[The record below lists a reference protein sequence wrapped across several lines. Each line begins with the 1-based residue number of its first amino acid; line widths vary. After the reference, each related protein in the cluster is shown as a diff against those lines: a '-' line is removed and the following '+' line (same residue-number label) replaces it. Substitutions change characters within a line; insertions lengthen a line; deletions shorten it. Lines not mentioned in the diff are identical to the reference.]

1 MALQTSDTL
10 HAITPEMP
18 RFFISAGETS
28 GDFHAATVVAEL
40 KQRFPDAEMNGIAGS
55 QMQQQGCIAIHDMHE
70 LNVMGISDVIRSLGR
85 IRRIEQSILS
95 HCSNQQPDVAILVD
109 FSSFHMRLG
118 RKLKRL
124 GIPVIHFIAPKLWAW
139 GSWRAK
145 KLKRSQ
151 DKLACILPFE
161 SEWFRQH
168 GINHAEY
175 VGNPSAIAC
184 QQGWSNTALKQRI
197 GVKTN
202 QPLLALLP
210 GSRPQEIKAHVAFL
224 AETLKQMQQHVEN
237 LACVVPLAP
246 GVAMHDLQALWQLG
260 AKPIQRTEP
269 DYAMRADAAVA
280 VSGTATLEL
289 ALWNTPTVLIY
300 KAAPL
305 MAFLARRMI
314 KVRSVGLA
322 NIILGNSFDAKPVMP
337 ELIQEN
343 CHIDTIM
350 AALLPLMQDSEAAQR
365 QRRECEKLR
374 SILGNRKPAG
384 GVVDMVE
391 QLMRAS

>member
-1 MALQTSDTL
+1 MQ
-10 HAITPEMP
+10 

-40 KQRFPDAEMNGIAGS
+40 KQRFPNANISGIAGS
-55 QMQQQGCIAIHDMHE
+55 QMQQQGCTAIHDMHE

-85 IRRIEQSILS
+85 IRRIEQSVLS
-95 HCSNQQPDVAILVD
+95 HCSNQPPDVAILVD

-118 RKLKRL
+118 RKLRQL
-124 GIPVIHFIAPKLWAW
+124 GIPVVHFIAPKLWAW
-139 GSWRAK
+139 GSWRVK
-145 KLKRSQ
+145 KLKHSQ
-151 DKLACILPFE
+151 DRLACILPFE
-161 SEWFRQH
+161 SEWFKKR
-168 GINHAEY
+168 GIKHVEY
-175 VGNPSAIAC
+175 VGNPSAIAIAC
-184 QQGWSNTALKQRI
+184 QQGWSKTALKQHI
-197 GVKTN
+197 GIRED

-210 GSRPQEIKAHVAFL
+210 GSRPQEIKTHIAL
-224 AETLKQMQQHVEN
+224 LTETLKQMQQQIEN

-260 AKPIQRTEP
+260 AIPIQRIEA

-305 MAFLARRMI
+305 MAFLARRVI
-314 KVRSVGLA
+314 KVRCVGLA
-322 NIILGNSFDAKPVMP
+322 NIILGDSFNAKPVMP

-343 CHIDTIM
+343 CHAENIIT
-350 AALLPLMQDSEAAQR
+350 ALLALMQDSNAAQQ
-365 QRRECEKLR
+365 QRHECKKLR
-374 SILGNRKPAG
+374 TILGQRKPAC
-384 GVVDMVE
+384 GVVDMIE
-391 QLMRAS
+391 QLIPSS